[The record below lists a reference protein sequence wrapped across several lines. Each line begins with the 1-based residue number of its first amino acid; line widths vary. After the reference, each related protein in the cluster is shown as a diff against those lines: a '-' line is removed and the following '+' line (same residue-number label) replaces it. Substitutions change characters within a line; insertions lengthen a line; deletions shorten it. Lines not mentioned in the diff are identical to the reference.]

1 MRRIFYR
8 VRRVKRYSLLI
19 ALGLFLMLAFPVYA
33 SGGSRFT
40 LPVTITWGQGG
51 LNKDKT
57 YQLALKGLDEGCP
70 MPDGSQEEYCVT
82 LTRDKTITQL
92 PEIRFEK
99 PGDYH
104 YVLTMTRED
113 QKQIAVYYLHVMA
126 VNGENGELTVTSTLR
141 EKDPQGT
148 KTDELRFAD
157 DEGKKLE
164 KEPEKKTED
173 KAGQKSSRQKPSETG
188 TRVQTGDENE
198 AVFWIILLLAGITG
212 LGAAVTQL
220 LLDRKVK

>member
-1 MRRIFYR
+1 M
-8 VRRVKRYSLLI
+8 I

-51 LNKDKT
+51 LNEDKT

-70 MPDGSQEEYCVT
+70 MPDGSQEEYCIT

-104 YVLTMTRED
+104 YVLTMTREE

-126 VNGENGELTVTSTLR
+126 VNG
-141 EKDPQGT
+141 
-148 KTDELRFAD
+148 
-157 DEGKKLE
+157 
-164 KEPEKKTED
+164 
-173 KAGQKSSRQKPSETG
+173 
-188 TRVQTGDENE
+188 
-198 AVFWIILLLAGITG
+198 
-212 LGAAVTQL
+212 
-220 LLDRKVK
+220 

>member
-1 MRRIFYR
+1 M
-8 VRRVKRYSLLI
+8 
-19 ALGLFLMLAFPVYA
+19 
-33 SGGSRFT
+33 
-40 LPVTITWGQGG
+40 
-51 LNKDKT
+51 
-57 YQLALKGLDEGCP
+57 ALKGLDEGCL

-157 DEGKKLE
+157 DEGKKPE
-164 KEPEKKTED
+164 KEPEKKR
-173 KAGQKSSRQKPSETG
+173 KIKQGRNPAGRSLLKQVPGYRQAMKMRRYSG
-188 TRVQTGDENE
+188 SFCFLRVLPDWE
-198 AVFWIILLLAGITG
+198 LLLPNYYLTE
-212 LGAAVTQL
+212 
-220 LLDRKVK
+220 R

>member
-1 MRRIFYR
+1 M
-8 VRRVKRYSLLI
+8 I

-51 LNKDKT
+51 LNEDKT

-113 QKQIAVYYLHVMA
+113 QKPDRCVLSACHGCQ
-126 VNGENGELTVTSTLR
+126 R
-141 EKDPQGT
+141 
-148 KTDELRFAD
+148 
-157 DEGKKLE
+157 GKWRI
-164 KEPEKKTED
+164 D
-173 KAGQKSSRQKPSETG
+173 SYIDSAGKGS
-188 TRVQTGDENE
+188 
-198 AVFWIILLLAGITG
+198 AGN
-212 LGAAVTQL
+212 
-220 LLDRKVK
+220 

>member
-51 LNKDKT
+51 LNEDKT

-113 QKQIAVYYLHVMA
+113 QKQIAGRRYLQVCHRA
-126 VNGENGELTVTSTLR
+126 
-141 EKDPQGT
+141 QGSGGSGT
-148 KTDELRFAD
+148 GPEAGRFR
-157 DEGKKLE
+157 G
-164 KEPEKKTED
+164 
-173 KAGQKSSRQKPSETG
+173 S
-188 TRVQTGDENE
+188 
-198 AVFWIILLLAGITG
+198 
-212 LGAAVTQL
+212 
-220 LLDRKVK
+220 DRR

>member
-1 MRRIFYR
+1 
-8 VRRVKRYSLLI
+8 
-19 ALGLFLMLAFPVYA
+19 
-33 SGGSRFT
+33 
-40 LPVTITWGQGG
+40 
-51 LNKDKT
+51 
-57 YQLALKGLDEGCP
+57 

-141 EKDPQGT
+141 EKDPQGA
-148 KTDELRFAD
+148 KTDELQFVD
-157 DEGKKLE
+157 DGERSRKRNRRKKR
-164 KEPEKKTED
+164 ED
-173 KAGQKSSRQKPSETG
+173 KAGRNPAGRSLLKQVPGYRQAMKRGGILDHFASCGYYRTG
-188 TRVQTGDENE
+188 SCCYPT
-198 AVFWIILLLAGITG
+198 IT
-212 LGAAVTQL
+212 
-220 LLDRKVK
+220 

>member
-51 LNKDKT
+51 LNEDKT
-57 YQLALKGLDEGCP
+57 YQLTLKGSDEGCP
-70 MPDGSQEEYCVT
+70 MPNGSPEEYCVT

-99 PGDYH
+99 PGA
-104 YVLTMTRED
+104 
-113 QKQIAVYYLHVMA
+113 I
-126 VNGENGELTVTSTLR
+126 
-141 EKDPQGT
+141 
-148 KTDELRFAD
+148 
-157 DEGKKLE
+157 
-164 KEPEKKTED
+164 
-173 KAGQKSSRQKPSETG
+173 
-188 TRVQTGDENE
+188 
-198 AVFWIILLLAGITG
+198 
-212 LGAAVTQL
+212 
-220 LLDRKVK
+220 